1 VSAATKVKHPVIPSQ
16 QSQQDA
22 VTALNN
28 LRSYFKQAADNG
40 GLVTKQDLV
49 DAKLVNNGL
58 VKPATATPATPVTPT
73 VTLGELFNLPALPE
87 DGQVYI
93 LVSRSGSWSIE
104 KLPMS

>member
-1 VSAATKVKHPVIPSQ
+1 MSAATKVKHPVIPSQ

-58 VKPATATPATPVTPT
+58 VKPATATPVTPT
-73 VTLGELFNLPALPE
+73 VTLGELLNLPALPE